1 MIALAYPF
9 TGRWAVRN
17 SPADRVPS
25 HGTTRFGSGYA
36 IDFVPVAGDG
46 RSAPMTW
53 RSWLRA
59 EPPEA
64 FTGFGRPV
72 LAPVGGRVL
81 AVHDGVP
88 DHRARRG
95 LPSVGYALG
104 QRGRVAEGWRAVAGN
119 HVAIDGGAGVVVLCH
134 LRQGSITVTTGQ
146 EVRVGDVLGG
156 CGNSG
161 NSTEPHLHLQAMDR
175 FDPEHGRGLAIGFPD
190 GVPRGGT
197 VVEA

>member
-36 IDFVPVAGDG
+36 IDFVPVAADG

-53 RSWLRA
+53 RSWLRP
-59 EPPEA
+59 EVPEA

-88 DHRARRG
+88 DHAARRG
-95 LPSVGYALG
+95 CRRSGTPWVSAGGWPRAG
-104 QRGRVAEGWRAVAGN
+104 GRWRA
-119 HVAIDGGAGVVVLCH
+119 
-134 LRQGSITVTTGQ
+134 TTW
-146 EVRVGDVLGG
+146 
-156 CGNSG
+156 
-161 NSTEPHLHLQAMDR
+161 
-175 FDPEHGRGLAIGFPD
+175 
-190 GVPRGGT
+190 
-197 VVEA
+197 